1 MKLPKKI
8 IAHIDL
14 IVGDIKSNNFSTL
27 EVTENDDYKKVI
39 NELINFIKV
48 AEKYYNKIVVYCD
61 DAKFIYKQGE

>member
-8 IAHIDL
+8 ITHIDL
-14 IVGDIKSNNFSTL
+14 IDGDIKSNNFSTL
-27 EVTENDDYKKVI
+27 EVTENDDYKKVT

-61 DAKFIYKQGE
+61 DTKFIYKQGE